1 MNAVNLPTA
10 VAVCSVLGLVGGV
23 LIRLGLKGWR

>member
-1 MNAVNLPTA
+1 MNALNPATV
-10 VAVCSVLGLVGGV
+10 VAISSVLGLVGGV